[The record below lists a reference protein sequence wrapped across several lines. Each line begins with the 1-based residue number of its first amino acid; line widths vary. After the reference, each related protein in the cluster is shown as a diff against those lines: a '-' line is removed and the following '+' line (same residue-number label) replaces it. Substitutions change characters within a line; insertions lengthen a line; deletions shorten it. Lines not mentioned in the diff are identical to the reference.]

1 MLFRRADHAGIRRGE
16 ITMTYRRWKRAAARP
31 GGRHRLDAGGVVE
44 VIAVAMIDETA
55 ITDEDARA
63 SGFADRAAL
72 LRQLAR
78 HAGEATHIYEVRFRY
93 VADADKRAHLA
104 ADDNLTEEDVG
115 TILARLAR
123 MDASSTH
130 GPWTRGTLT
139 LIEAHPATLAATL
152 AERLGRER
160 LAFKADV
167 RKLKALGLTISL
179 ETGYRISARGRAV
192 LRRLERHP

>member
-1 MLFRRADHAGIRRGE
+1 
-16 ITMTYRRWKRAAARP
+16 MTYRRWKRAAARP

-44 VIAVAMIDETA
+44 VIAIAMIDERA
-55 ITDEDARA
+55 ITDEGARA
-63 SGFADRAAL
+63 AGFADRAAL

-93 VADADKRAHLA
+93 VPEADKRAHLA
-104 ADDNLTEEDVG
+104 ADDDLTEEELG

-123 MDASSTH
+123 MDVASTH
-130 GPWTRGTLT
+130 GPWTRATLT

-167 RKLKALGLTISL
+167 RKLKTLGLTISL
-179 ETGYRISARGRAV
+179 ETGYRISPRGRVV
-192 LRRLERHP
+192 LRRLERDS